1 MKYSKTLRRR
11 RKSRKNIAQRK
22 KRSRKQKKRTTMKG
36 GRENIAGRVI
46 NIIDRVIVIL
56 DQVQKR
62 EDKLKDAE
70 LKAKATSGTALKDD
84 PKYEKYFKMLKNG
97 VPRGAV
103 EQKMRADGV
112 PKGEIEMFLDQHA
125 PQPEE
130 GRGGPA
136 ANPFASRQGP
146 MSGLLYGI
154 RKQQGKPQRGNSV
167 DRTVAPKTQ
176 TSANKS
182 SGMLAELKKKIGQ
195 RKKGTLK
202 KIQHNN
208 STKSVTE
215 SIQNNS
221 KNNGPGEF
229 NLNKF
234 ERNMEEEKRKKIKRL
249 AEQSPQGQFA
259 EKIKQQAQLRKRE
272 ASKV

>member
-1 MKYSKTLRRR
+1 
-11 RKSRKNIAQRK
+11 
-22 KRSRKQKKRTTMKG
+22 MKG
-36 GRENIAGRVI
+36 GREKNIAGRVI

-84 PKYEKYFKMLKNG
+84 TKYEKYFKMLKNG

-103 EQKMRADGV
+103 EQKMRADGLD
-112 PKGEIEMFLDQHA
+112 PDDEKIKMFLDQHA

-146 MSGLLYGI
+146 MSGLLDGI

-176 TSANKS
+176 PSANRS
-182 SGMLAELKKKIGQ
+182 SGMLDELKKKIGQ
-195 RKKGTLK
+195 REKGTLK
-202 KIQHNN
+202 KIPKKKNAQNA
-208 STKSVTE
+208 TE
-215 SIQNNS
+215 STQNNS
-221 KNNGPGEF
+221 KNNGPAAF
-229 NLNKF
+229 NVNKY
-234 ERNMEEEKRKKIKRL
+234 EKNIEEQKLEKIKRL
-249 AEQSPQGQFA
+249 AEQRPFGQFA
-259 EKIKQQAQLRKRE
+259 KEIKQQAEQLRKGE
-272 ASKV
+272 ASNDNNV